1 VKGEDGIRTENL
13 TKKGVR
19 VINRDVAVF
28 AFFLFLSFIFWYLNS
43 LGKEVEAGIKYQVK
57 YTNLPRERVIN
68 EDLPTDLNLFLKAP
82 GYSIL
87 KLKIS
92 GNKAPVIIDI
102 SKVNYKRA
110 PGGKALNYFI
120 VTSGLTKSLN
130 VQMRSGC
137 EITSIK
143 PDTLFFTF
151 DKVIANSSGIP
162 DNRSDNKKKR

>member
-1 VKGEDGIRTENL
+1 M
-13 TKKGVR
+13 
-19 VINRDVAVF
+19 
-28 AFFLFLSFIFWYLNS
+28 
-43 LGKEVEAGIKYQVK
+43 
-57 YTNLPRERVIN
+57 
-68 EDLPTDLNLFLKAP
+68 PTDLNLFLKGP
-82 GYSIL
+82 GYLIL

-102 SKVNYKRA
+102 SKVNYKRV

-130 VQMRSGC
+130 VQMRYGC